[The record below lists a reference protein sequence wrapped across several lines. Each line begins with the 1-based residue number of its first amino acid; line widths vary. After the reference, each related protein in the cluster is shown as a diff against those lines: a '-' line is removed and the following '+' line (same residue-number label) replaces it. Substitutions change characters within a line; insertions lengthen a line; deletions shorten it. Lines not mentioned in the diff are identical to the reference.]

1 MHAVVHALRLNTR
14 LGIIMARALL
24 LFTSLLLFAGCAHQ
38 RDVDIRKNLPGAW
51 HLVQPSLDGIKLT
64 FTIAPNGDFKR
75 EILITTN
82 GVPIVDGID
91 MTGTFQ
97 IQDGYLI
104 QTVTY
109 MGVRRNAQLP
119 QVTRSKIIRADDNE
133 LSFVPDGMTET
144 DILRKDTR

>member
-1 MHAVVHALRLNTR
+1 M
-14 LGIIMARALL
+14 
-24 LFTSLLLFAGCAHQ
+24 
-38 RDVDIRKNLPGAW
+38 
-51 HLVQPSLDGIKLT
+51 VQPSLDGIKLT

-75 EILITTN
+75 EILIATN

-109 MGVRRNAQLP
+109 MRVRRNAQLP

-144 DILRKDTR
+144 NILRKDTR